1 MVRLFI
7 GKYNIIGIEL
17 DAWKKKK
24 KKEYKNY
31 MNYNRNKLMILNFIL
46 GRLNKKGHKA
56 RGFFILTS
64 LFWYLKK
71 AKKIWII
78 NILKKKREW
87 SLIDILSWL
96 LFQTRQVVLLYN
108 KRKGSLVYEL
118 PRFLTIEQS
127 LKRIIDWII
136 KIALKNKKNMINSL
150 VEELENVYFKRGE
163 IWKKKKYIR
172 DIAMRNRPFFYLL
185 KKKKKKRRK
194 K

>member
-1 MVRLFI
+1 
-7 GKYNIIGIEL
+7 
-17 DAWKKKK
+17 
-24 KKEYKNY
+24 